1 MTITFPRDLPEPH
14 NMRQVRFEPVYS
26 QVRAPTRGGLVQVAN
41 VGADL
46 WSARYETAPL
56 RETEAETWKAW
67 LHSLRG
73 GARLFRMWNPL
84 RRYALGYASGYG
96 GLSRSGGGS
105 FDGTANLSAI
115 GGSRDTVTIN
125 TLPASFVLA
134 AGDLVSFPLGAG
146 HQSLHR
152 VIEGGTA
159 SVGGSLTVTV
169 EPTVPLG
176 ATTSSTVDLVKPWC
190 YGVLDPRTVS
200 GPWQVGRV
208 ASVSFEAMQ
217 VY

>member
-14 NMRQVRFEPVYS
+14 RMRQVRFEPVYT

-46 WSARYETAPL
+46 WSARYETVPL
-56 RETEAETWKAW
+56 REAEAEAWKAW

-73 GARLFRMWNPL
+73 GARLFKMWHPL
-84 RRYALGYASGYG
+84 RRYALAYPGGYA
-96 GLSRSGGGS
+96 GLDRAGGGA
-105 FDGTANLSAI
+105 FDGTANLDAI
-115 GGSRDTVTIN
+115 GVARDTVTID
-125 TLPASFVLA
+125 TLPQSFVLTV
-134 AGDLVSFPLGAG
+134 GDLISIPLGVG
-146 HQSLHR
+146 HRTLHR
-152 VIEGGTA
+152 VVEGGT
-159 SVGGSLTVTV
+159 SGVGGSVTVTV

-176 ATTSSTVDLVKPWC
+176 ATTDSTVDLEKAWC

-200 GPWQVGRV
+200 GPWQVGRI
-208 ASVSFEAMQ
+208 AAVSFEALQ